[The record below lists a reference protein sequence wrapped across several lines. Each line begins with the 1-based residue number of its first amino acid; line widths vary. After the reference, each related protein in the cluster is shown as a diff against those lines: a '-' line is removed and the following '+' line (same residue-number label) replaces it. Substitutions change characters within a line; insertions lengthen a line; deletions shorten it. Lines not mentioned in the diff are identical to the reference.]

1 MQSNYDDDIYGG
13 FNTGVANKL
22 FNYDAKEDQAFQNA
36 VRTSSYGKKATTPK
50 FFWNGDK
57 IGSAEPTTAMA
68 RPSTA
73 IRPVGYSSH
82 SSKLFDPLNQAA
94 KKIVVMESKKEETP
108 EQRYKNLETKIYA
121 LLEESIVASTGPKP
135 DMASGLAKAKE
146 ASSLDRTLLR
156 MRDQDGG
163 TYTHNF
169 DLTFFVLFN
178 LANVYAK
185 NEMYIEA
192 LNTYTLMTKNKMF
205 PNVNRLKIN
214 MGNIYFQLGL
224 YTKAIKMY
232 RMALDQVPGNQKELR
247 LKITHNIGIL
257 FIRMGQYSDAA
268 TSFEFIMSEKGD
280 LKTGLHLI
288 LCYYALGDVEKIKHA
303 FQLLLDIQIDYN
315 EEEKLFQANSNPSHD
330 YINELI
336 KSDELHNYERKLRQ
350 LAEKNILISANLIS
364 TIIDDYFN
372 DGYSW
377 CVETIKNSYFS
388 TLATD
393 LELKKAV
400 IYLKQDDFQQAI
412 DTLKYFEKK
421 ESNIA
426 INAAINLSFIYIL
439 KKDVAAAET
448 YAEAAKKIDSY
459 CPAAFINSGVCFMM
473 KNDYESA
480 KLMFTSALDIDSTSF
495 EALYNIG
502 LIFTKLADHNSALL
516 YFRKIISSL
525 GHEQHP
531 EVLYQIAHQYD
542 LLGDVSTALE
552 YYLQLLSVVQQD
564 NKIIQRIGEL
574 YEADNERQQAYHYHH
589 ESYRIYPI
597 EASVINWL
605 CSHYIELQVVE
616 KAIGFYEKAVLRN
629 PQDPYYL
636 LRIAGC
642 YRRIGNQ
649 QKSMQLFRMIHEH
662 YPENTDCLRALMHLN
677 QSQGNSEAY
686 EKYASELQKLE
697 KQKEVRQRIGTGR
710 APTSG
715 NARISS
721 GDYGVRTGSAVTHE
735 GYQAP
740 GTASGHHGTASA
752 GKSADAS
759 PDYSNSFSQGAY
771 AYGDPL
777 GPPQERPR
785 TGVRRNH
792 TFEDESDEEI
802 NTYDLLPM

>member
-1 MQSNYDDDIYGG
+1 MASNGGNFDDDIYGG
-13 FNTGVANKL
+13 FSGVTNKL
-22 FNYDAKEDQAFQNA
+22 FNYDVKEDKAFQNA
-36 VRTSSYGKKATTPK
+36 IKTSSYGKKTSTPK
-50 FFWNGDK
+50 FFWNGEK
-57 IGSAEPTTAMA
+57 LGSAETMATMA

-73 IRPVGYSSH
+73 IRPVGYSSQN
-82 SSKLFDPLNQAA
+82 SKLFDPLNQAA
-94 KKIVVMESKKEETP
+94 KKIVVMENKKEETP
-108 EQRYKNLETKIYA
+108 EQRYKNMESKIFA
-121 LLEESIVASTGPKP
+121 LLEESIIASTGTKP
-135 DMASGLAKAKE
+135 DMATGLAKAKE

-257 FIRMGQYSDAA
+257 FIKMGQYSDAA

-303 FQLLLDIQIDYN
+303 FQLLLDIQIDYL
-315 EEEKLFQANSNPSHD
+315 EDEKMYQSNPSYE
-330 YINELI
+330 YINEMI
-336 KSDELHNYERKLRQ
+336 KSDELHAYEQKIRQ

-388 TLATD
+388 PLAVD

-400 IYLKQDDFQQAI
+400 IYLKQDDIQQAI

-439 KKDVAAAET
+439 KKDIATAET
-448 YAEAAKKIDSY
+448 YTETAKKIDSY
-459 CPAAFINSGVCFMM
+459 CPAAFINSGVCHMM
-473 KNDYESA
+473 KNDLDTA
-480 KLMFTSALDIDSTSF
+480 KLMFMNALDIDSTSF
-495 EALYNIG
+495 EALYNVG
-502 LIFTKLADHNSALL
+502 LIFKKLHDYNNSLL
-516 YFRKIISSL
+516 YFRKIISNL

-531 EVLYQIAHQYD
+531 EVLYQIANLYD
-542 LLGDVSTALE
+542 ALGDVPTALE
-552 YYLQLLSVVQQD
+552 YYLQLLSLVQQD
-564 NKIIQRIGEL
+564 NKVIQKIGEL
-574 YEADNERQQAYHYHH
+574 YETDGERQQAYHYHH

-597 EASVINWL
+597 DFSVVNWL

-616 KAIGFYEKAVLRN
+616 KAIGFYEKAVLNN
-629 PQDPYYL
+629 PLDPYYL

-649 QKSMQLFRMIHEH
+649 QKSLNLFKIIHDI
-662 YPENTDCLRALMHLN
+662 YPENTDCLKALIHLS
-677 QSQGNSEAY
+677 QSQGNNELCERY
-686 EKYASELQKLE
+686 MSELQKLE

-710 APTSG
+710 PPTTNGS
-715 NARISS
+715 RISS
-721 GDYGVRTGSAVTHE
+721 GEQEKRSGAGSDN
-735 GYQAP
+735 YQPP
-740 GTASGHHGTASA
+740 GTASGSGF
-752 GKSADAS
+752 GNNKSLDVS
-759 PDYSNSFSQGAY
+759 PDYNALTN
-771 AYGDPL
+771 AYGYSDPL

-785 TGVRRNH
+785 TGFRKNATVD
-792 TFEDESDEEI
+792 DESDEDI
-802 NTYDLLPM
+802 NPYDLLPV

>member
-1 MQSNYDDDIYGG
+1 MTNDSFDDDIYGG
-13 FNTGVANKL
+13 FSGVTNKL
-22 FNYDAKEDQAFQNA
+22 FNYDIKEDKAFQNA
-36 VRTSSYGKKATTPK
+36 VKTSSYGKKTATPK
-50 FFWNGDK
+50 YYWNGDK
-57 IGSAEPTTAMA
+57 TGSAEAMTTMA

-73 IRPVGYSSH
+73 IRPVGYSSQN
-82 SSKLFDPLNQAA
+82 SKLFDPLNQAA
-94 KKIVVMESKKEETP
+94 KKIVVMENRKEETP
-108 EQRYKNLETKIYA
+108 EQRYKNMETKIYA
-121 LLEESIVASTGPKP
+121 LLEESIIASTGSKA
-135 DMASGLAKAKE
+135 DMAAGLAKAKE

-163 TYTHNF
+163 SYTHNF

-232 RMALDQVPGNQKELR
+232 RMALDQVPSNQKELR

-257 FIRMGQYSDAA
+257 FIKMGQYSDAA

-303 FQLLLDIQIDYN
+303 FQMLLDIQIDYL
-315 EEEKLFQANSNPSHD
+315 EDDKMFQANTNPSYE
-330 YINELI
+330 YINEMI
-336 KSDELHNYERKLRQ
+336 KSDELRAYEQKIRH

-377 CVETIKNSYFS
+377 CVETIKNSYFAP
-388 TLATD
+388 LAVD

-400 IYLKQDDFQQAI
+400 IYLKQDDIQQAI

-439 KKDVAAAET
+439 KKDIAAAET
-448 YAEAAKKIDSY
+448 YTETAKKIDSY
-459 CPAAFINSGVCFMM
+459 CPAAFINSGVCHMM
-473 KNDYESA
+473 KDDLETA
-480 KLMFTSALDIDSTSF
+480 KLMFMNALDIDSTSF
-495 EALYNIG
+495 EALYNMG
-502 LIFTKLADHNSALL
+502 LIFKKLGDHNNSLL
-516 YFRKIISSL
+516 YFRKIISNL

-531 EVLYQIAHQYD
+531 EVQYQIANLYD
-542 LLGDVSTALE
+542 LLGDVATALE
-552 YYLQLLSVVQQD
+552 YYLQLLSLVQQD
-564 NKIIQRIGEL
+564 NKIIQKIGEL
-574 YEADNERQQAYHYHH
+574 YETDGERQQAYHYHH

-597 EASVINWL
+597 EFSVVNWL
-605 CSHYIELQVVE
+605 CSHYIELQVAE
-616 KAIGFYEKAVLRN
+616 KAIGFYEKAVLKN

-649 QKSMQLFRMIHEH
+649 QKSLNLFKLIHDI
-662 YPENTDCLRALMHLN
+662 YPENTDCLRALVHLS
-677 QSQGNSEAY
+677 QSQGNSDLV
-686 EKYASELQKLE
+686 EKYSSELQKLE
-697 KQKEVRQRIGTGR
+697 KQKEIRQRIGTSR
-710 APTSG
+710 PPTTGGS
-715 NARISS
+715 RISS
-721 GDYGVRTGSAVTHE
+721 GGHSTKSAGGMDSH
-735 GYQAP
+735 QAP
-740 GTASGHHGTASA
+740 GTASGSGF
-752 GKSADAS
+752 GGNKSAEVS
-759 PDYSNSFSQGAY
+759 PDYNAFTN
-771 AYGDPL
+771 AYGYSDPL

-785 TGVRRNH
+785 TGIRRNL
-792 TFEDESDEEI
+792 TIEDDSDDDI
-802 NTYDLLPM
+802 NPYDLLPV

>member
-1 MQSNYDDDIYGG
+1 MGSNFDDDIYGG
-13 FNTGVANKL
+13 FSGVTNKL

-57 IGSAEPTTAMA
+57 LGSAEPATAMA

-82 SSKLFDPLNQAA
+82 NSKLFDPLNQAA
-94 KKIVVMESKKEETP
+94 KKIVVMENKKEETP
-108 EQRYKNLETKIYA
+108 EQRYKNLETKIYT
-121 LLEESIVASTGPKP
+121 LLEESIVASTGSKP
-135 DMASGLAKAKE
+135 DMATSLAKAKE

-163 TYTHNF
+163 SYTHNF

-257 FIRMGQYSDAA
+257 FIKMGQYSDAA

-315 EEEKLFQANSNPSHD
+315 EEEKVFQANSNPSYE

-336 KSDELHNYERKLRQ
+336 KSDELHSYERKLRH

-388 TLATD
+388 SLATD

-439 KKDVAAAET
+439 KKDVAAAEN

-459 CPAAFINSGVCFMM
+459 CPAAFINSGVCFFM
-473 KNDYESA
+473 KTDYESA

-495 EALYNIG
+495 EALYNMG
-502 LIFTKLADHNSALL
+502 LIFKKLGDHNSALL

-531 EVLYQIAHQYD
+531 EVLYQIASLYD
-542 LLGDVSTALE
+542 LLGDVGTALE
-552 YYLQLLSVVQQD
+552 YFLQLLSLVQQD
-564 NKIIQRIGEL
+564 NRIIQKIGEL
-574 YEADNERQQAYHYHH
+574 YEADGERQQAYHYHH

-597 EASVINWL
+597 EATVVNWL

-629 PQDPYYL
+629 PLDPYYL

-649 QKSMQLFRMIHEH
+649 QRSMALFRMIHEI
-662 YPENTDCLRALMHLN
+662 YPENTDCLRALMHLA
-677 QSQGNSEAY
+677 QSQGNGELY
-686 EKYASELQKLE
+686 ERYSGELQKLE

-710 APTSG
+710 PTNSG
-715 NARISS
+715 SSRMSS
-721 GDYGVRTGSAVTHE
+721 GDYSVRSAGHE
-735 GYQAP
+735 GYQPP
-740 GTASGHHGTASA
+740 GTGTGSGHSSA
-752 GKSADAS
+752 GLPSKSADVS
-759 PDYSNSFSQGAY
+759 PDYSNNFTPHTGYGY
-771 AYGDPL
+771 ADPL

-785 TGVRRNH
+785 TGVRKNL
-792 TFEDESDEEI
+792 TFDDDSDEEI
-802 NTYDLLPM
+802 NTIDLLPA

>member
-1 MQSNYDDDIYGG
+1 MAKYYNISATWIDCTSMVFMVIYIAAVFPISYVMDVRNMRQS
-13 FNTGVANKL
+13 
-22 FNYDAKEDQAFQNA
+22 A
-36 VRTSSYGKKATTPK
+36 VIGTVGTALGAWVKVFSADPSQFKVVLLGQTVSAIAQVFLLSIPSRLSATW
-50 FFWNGDK
+50 F
-57 IGSAEPTTAMA
+57 S
-68 RPSTA
+68 
-73 IRPVGYSSH
+73 
-82 SSKLFDPLNQAA
+82 
-94 KKIVVMESKKEETP
+94 P
-108 EQRYKNLETKIYA
+108 E
-121 LLEESIVASTGPKP
+121 
-135 DMASGLAKAKE
+135 E
-146 ASSLDRTLLR
+146 ASSVCAFGVFGAQLGIAIGFFLTPMVIVNSDDPAAIGVDLQVFLMGVAGFSTMIACMVIAIFKSEPPFAPSHVQALQRTMKPRRKDYWPSVARL
-156 MRDQDGG
+156 MRD
-163 TYTHNF
+163 HN
-169 DLTFFVLFN
+169 
-178 LANVYAK
+178 Y
-185 NEMYIEA
+185 
-192 LNTYTLMTKNKMF
+192 
-205 PNVNRLKIN
+205 
-214 MGNIYFQLGL
+214 
-224 YTKAIKMY
+224 
-232 RMALDQVPGNQKELR
+232 
-247 LKITHNIGIL
+247 
-257 FIRMGQYSDAA
+257 
-268 TSFEFIMSEKGD
+268 
-280 LKTGLHLI
+280 LI
-288 LCYYALGDVEKIKHA
+288 LVLAYGI
-303 FQLLLDIQIDYN
+303 
-315 EEEKLFQANSNPSHD
+315 NSNASYE

-388 TLATD
+388 TLASD

-459 CPAAFINSGVCFMM
+459 CPAAFINSGVCFML

-495 EALYNIG
+495 EALYNMG
-502 LIFTKLADHNSALL
+502 LIFKKLADHNTALL

-531 EVLYQIAHQYD
+531 EVLYQIAQQYD

-552 YYLQLLSVVQQD
+552 YYLQLLSLAQQD
-564 NKIIQRIGEL
+564 HKIIQRIGEL
-574 YEADNERQQAYHYHH
+574 YEKDGERQQAYHYHH

-597 EASVINWL
+597 ESSVINWL

-616 KAIGFYEKAVLRN
+616 KAIGFYEKAILRN

-649 QKSMQLFRMIHEH
+649 QKSMNLFRMIHEH
-662 YPENTDCLRALMHLN
+662 YPENTDCLRALMHLT

-686 EKYASELQKLE
+686 EKFASELQKLE
-697 KQKEVRQRIGTGR
+697 KQKEVRQRIGNGR
-710 APTSG
+710 PPTSS
-715 NARISS
+715 NSRLSS
-721 GDYGVRTGSAVTHE
+721 GEYSSARAAVTASHE

-740 GTASGHHGTASA
+740 GTASGHHSTGQTS
-752 GKSADAS
+752 KSADVS
-759 PDYSNSFSQGAY
+759 PDYSNNFAQAAY
-771 AYGDPL
+771 TYGDPL

-785 TGVRRNH
+785 TGVRRNL

-802 NTYDLLPM
+802 NTYDLLPV

>member
-1 MQSNYDDDIYGG
+1 MQPNYDDDIYGG
-13 FNTGVANKL
+13 FSTGVTNKL

-36 VRTSSYGKKATTPK
+36 VRTSSYGKKASTPK

-94 KKIVVMESKKEETP
+94 KKIVVMETKKEETP

-315 EEEKLFQANSNPSHD
+315 EEEKLFQAN
-330 YINELI
+330 
-336 KSDELHNYERKLRQ
+336 
-350 LAEKNILISANLIS
+350 
-364 TIIDDYFN
+364 
-372 DGYSW
+372 
-377 CVETIKNSYFS
+377 
-388 TLATD
+388 
-393 LELKKAV
+393 
-400 IYLKQDDFQQAI
+400 
-412 DTLKYFEKK
+412 
-421 ESNIA
+421 
-426 INAAINLSFIYIL
+426 
-439 KKDVAAAET
+439 
-448 YAEAAKKIDSY
+448 
-459 CPAAFINSGVCFMM
+459 
-473 KNDYESA
+473 
-480 KLMFTSALDIDSTSF
+480 
-495 EALYNIG
+495 
-502 LIFTKLADHNSALL
+502 
-516 YFRKIISSL
+516 
-525 GHEQHP
+525 
-531 EVLYQIAHQYD
+531 
-542 LLGDVSTALE
+542 VSTW
-552 YYLQLLSVVQQD
+552 
-564 NKIIQRIGEL
+564 G
-574 YEADNERQQAYHYHH
+574 
-589 ESYRIYPI
+589 
-597 EASVINWL
+597 
-605 CSHYIELQVVE
+605 
-616 KAIGFYEKAVLRN
+616 
-629 PQDPYYL
+629 
-636 LRIAGC
+636 
-642 YRRIGNQ
+642 
-649 QKSMQLFRMIHEH
+649 MIS
-662 YPENTDCLRALMHLN
+662 DRW
-677 QSQGNSEAY
+677 
-686 EKYASELQKLE
+686 
-697 KQKEVRQRIGTGR
+697 
-710 APTSG
+710 SG
-715 NARISS
+715 NNMITSLFP
-721 GDYGVRTGSAVTHE
+721 V
-735 GYQAP
+735 
-740 GTASGHHGTASA
+740 
-752 GKSADAS
+752 
-759 PDYSNSFSQGAY
+759 
-771 AYGDPL
+771 
-777 GPPQERPR
+777 
-785 TGVRRNH
+785 
-792 TFEDESDEEI
+792 
-802 NTYDLLPM
+802 

>member
-1 MQSNYDDDIYGG
+1 MSSNFDDDIYGG
-13 FNTGVANKL
+13 FSGVTNKL

-57 IGSAEPTTAMA
+57 LGSAEPTTAMA

-82 SSKLFDPLNQAA
+82 NSKLFDPLNQAA
-94 KKIVVMESKKEETP
+94 KKIVVMENRKEETP

-121 LLEESIVASTGPKP
+121 LLEESIVASTGGKP
-135 DMASGLAKAKE
+135 DMATSLAKAKE

-315 EEEKLFQANSNPSHD
+315 EEEKAFQANSNPAYE
-330 YINELI
+330 YINEMI
-336 KSDELHNYERKLRQ
+336 KSDELHSYERKLRH

-388 TLATD
+388 SLATD

-439 KKDVAAAET
+439 KKDVAAAEN

-459 CPAAFINSGVCFMM
+459 CPAAFINSGVCCYMRA
-473 KNDYESA
+473 DYETA
-480 KLMFTSALDIDSTSF
+480 KLMFTSALGIDSTSF
-495 EALYNIG
+495 EALYNMG
-502 LIFTKLADHNSALL
+502 LIFKQLGDHNSALI
-516 YFRKIISSL
+516 YFRKLISSL

-531 EVLYQIAHQYD
+531 EVLYQIASLYD
-542 LLGDVSTALE
+542 ALGDVGTALE
-552 YYLQLLSVVQQD
+552 YYLQLLSLVQQD
-564 NKIIQRIGEL
+564 HRIIQKIGEL
-574 YEADNERQQAYHYHH
+574 YEADGERQQAYHYHH

-597 EASVINWL
+597 EATVVNWL

-629 PQDPYYL
+629 PLDPYYL

-649 QKSMQLFRMIHEH
+649 QRSMALFRMIHEI
-662 YPENTDCLRALMHLN
+662 YPDNTDCLRALMHLA
-677 QSQGNSEAY
+677 QSQGNGELY
-686 EKYASELQKLE
+686 ERYSGELQKLE
-697 KQKEVRQRIGTGR
+697 KQKEVRQRIGTSR
-710 APTSG
+710 PTNSG
-715 NARISS
+715 SSRMSS
-721 GDYGVRTGSAVTHE
+721 GDYSVRSAGHE
-735 GYQAP
+735 GYQPP
-740 GTASGHHGTASA
+740 GTGTGSAHSSA
-752 GKSADAS
+752 GLPSKSADVS
-759 PDYSNSFSQGAY
+759 PEYSNNFTPHAGYGY
-771 AYGDPL
+771 ADPL

-785 TGVRRNH
+785 TGVRKNL
-792 TFEDESDEEI
+792 TFDDESDEEI
-802 NTYDLLPM
+802 NTIDLLPA

>member
-1 MQSNYDDDIYGG
+1 MASNFDDDIYGG
-13 FNTGVANKL
+13 FSGVTNKL
-22 FNYDAKEDQAFQNA
+22 FNYDAKEDKAFQNA
-36 VRTSSYGKKATTPK
+36 IKTSSYGKKTSTPK
-50 FFWNGDK
+50 FFWNGEK
-57 IGSAEPTTAMA
+57 LGSADGTATMA

-73 IRPVGYSSH
+73 IRPVGYSSQN
-82 SSKLFDPLNQAA
+82 SKLFDPLNQAA

-108 EQRYKNLETKIYA
+108 EQRYKNMETKIYA
-121 LLEESIVASTGPKP
+121 LLEESIIASTGAKP
-135 DMASGLAKAKE
+135 DMSAGLAKAKE

-232 RMALDQVPGNQKELR
+232 RMALDQVPSNQKELR

-257 FIRMGQYSDAA
+257 FIKMGQYSDAA

-303 FQLLLDIQIDYN
+303 FQLLLDIQVDYL
-315 EEEKLFQANSNPSHD
+315 EDEKVFQTNSTPSYE
-330 YINELI
+330 YINEMI
-336 KSDELHNYERKLRQ
+336 KSDELHAYEQKIRH

-388 TLATD
+388 SLAVD

-400 IYLKQDDFQQAI
+400 IYLKQDDIQQAI

-426 INAAINLSFIYIL
+426 INAAINLSFIHIL
-439 KKDVAAAET
+439 KKDITTAES
-448 YAEAAKKIDSY
+448 YADTAKKIDSY
-459 CPAAFINSGVCFMM
+459 CPAAFINSGVCSMM
-473 KNDYESA
+473 KEDLETA
-480 KLMFTSALDIDSTSF
+480 KLMFMNALDIDSTSF

-502 LIFTKLADHNSALL
+502 LIFKKLGDHNNSLL
-516 YFRKIISSL
+516 YFRKIISNL

-531 EVLYQIAHQYD
+531 EVLYQIASLYD
-542 LLGDVSTALE
+542 LLGDVGTALE
-552 YYLQLLSVVQQD
+552 YYLQLLSLVQQD
-564 NKIIQRIGEL
+564 NKIIQKIGEL
-574 YEADNERQQAYHYHH
+574 YETDGERQQAYHYHH

-597 EASVINWL
+597 DSSVINWL

-616 KAIGFYEKAVLRN
+616 KAIGFYEKAVLKN

-649 QKSMQLFRMIHEH
+649 QKSLSLFKMIHEI
-662 YPENTDCLRALMHLN
+662 YPENADCLRALIHLN
-677 QSQGNSEAY
+677 QQQGNNELV
-686 EKYASELQKLE
+686 EKYGAELQKLE

-710 APTSG
+710 PPTTAGGS
-715 NARISS
+715 RISS
-721 GDYGVRTGSAVTHE
+721 GEHGARSGGMDS
-735 GYQAP
+735 YQPP
-740 GTASGHHGTASA
+740 GTASGSGSGFGAA
-752 GKSADAS
+752 NKSADVS
-759 PDYSNSFSQGAY
+759 PDYNAFSN
-771 AYGDPL
+771 AYGYADPL
-777 GPPQERPR
+777 GPAQERPR
-785 TGVRRNH
+785 TGIRRNL
-792 TFEDESDEEI
+792 TVEDDSDEEI
-802 NTYDLLPM
+802 NPYDLLPV